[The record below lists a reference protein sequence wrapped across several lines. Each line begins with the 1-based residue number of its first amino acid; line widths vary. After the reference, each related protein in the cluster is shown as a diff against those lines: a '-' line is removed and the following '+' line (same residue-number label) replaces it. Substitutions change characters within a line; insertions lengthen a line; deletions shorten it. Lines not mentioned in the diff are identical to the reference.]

1 MTATKDLT
9 PQEREEYWRMVNE
22 DFVSSGMTRKEYC
35 SKNDIPMSTLRYWQ
49 QRIKEKDDI
58 SQTENNRFV
67 ELDLLFSLLAVGSP
81 LPLSQA
87 LFHFF
92 PGFFHCQVTE
102 VELLSCHYGIYLVF
116 GLEGLFRYCKQ
127 GVGIYCKVN
136 ADDVVVVEVLI
147 EQDVYD
153 ARILVGKAVVILPP
167 NVGGEQ
173 KVE

>member
-67 ELDLLFSLLAVGSP
+67 ELVPPASKNDMVVKAPDYNPYVTELVISYAGVDFKLNKHTS
-81 LPLSQA
+81 LPLVA
-87 LFHFF
+87 NVLK
-92 PGFFHCQVTE
+92 
-102 VELLSCHYGIYLVF
+102 ELGYA
-116 GLEGLFRYCKQ
+116 K
-127 GVGIYCKVN
+127 
-136 ADDVVVVEVLI
+136 
-147 EQDVYD
+147 
-153 ARILVGKAVVILPP
+153 
-167 NVGGEQ
+167 
-173 KVE
+173 